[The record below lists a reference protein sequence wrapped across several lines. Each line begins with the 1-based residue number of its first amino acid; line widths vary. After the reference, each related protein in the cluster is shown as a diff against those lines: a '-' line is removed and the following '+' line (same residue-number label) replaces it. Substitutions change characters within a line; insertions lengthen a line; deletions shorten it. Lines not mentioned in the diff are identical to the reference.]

1 MNETYVAKLDGR
13 KTLSEYEMR
22 IATDADGYLEL
33 KALTVLRSRI
43 MITFNGGTDN

>member
-1 MNETYVAKLDGR
+1 MHANYVAKLDGR
-13 KTLSEYEMR
+13 KTLSEAEMQ

-43 MITFNGGTDN
+43 MITLEGTE